1 MVPAW
6 ITLRLCFLPQTTKLR
21 NKRARW
27 WDSEHWPCESLCL
40 CLHPAYIAYTFCKH
54 MHVLIHMGISVGAL
68 EHYASINS
76 ADIDPGIFF
85 SSGGKY
91 LSKVLTPLLL
101 SPNKDHTLQWA
112 SLCNC
117 PQPLS
122 EGLYL
127 ESNLQYILKCEW
139 FLWYS
144 TLIVSLIGLRNSHKH

>member
-1 MVPAW
+1 
-6 ITLRLCFLPQTTKLR
+6 
-21 NKRARW
+21 
-27 WDSEHWPCESLCL
+27 
-40 CLHPAYIAYTFCKH
+40 

-68 EHYASINS
+68 EYYTSINS

-85 SSGGKY
+85 FSGGKY
-91 LSKVLTPLLL
+91 FLSKVLTPLLL

-127 ESNLQYILKCEW
+127 L
-139 FLWYS
+139 
-144 TLIVSLIGLRNSHKH
+144 SLIYNTS